1 MTTFKDREQK
11 VFSFMEQVQLVEES
25 NKQEKRRK
33 ESTDYKFKV
42 LESECEKGKGVCLD
56 AVFSKIYKD
65 AVPLNDDYKV
75 AHGEDLDAE
84 FRDFINDRCPKGMEY
99 YVKEAI
105 KKGSAPAKRIMEAVE
120 KIVKDDYSNKARNIK
135 NLDSNDLVFK
145 MTDDTQEK
153 INAITDDM
161 GIDDL
166 TAVIHDNVKNSVMS
180 EINRAKQEKEN
191 IKNLEAELANDMNIT
206 SEAAAEKAI
215 AKRGFNRTKV
225 FQPSL
230 FQGIMIGMTEKANS
244 IYESSDDNVD
254 YQYEA
259 LSEFDYKSDGA
270 SSIEEAAFI
279 ESVKEFTK
287 LNIVKAFKLEQFTPR
302 RVNDLASKYAR
313 K

>member
-120 KIVKDDYSNKARNIK
+120 KIVKDDYSNKARNIEK
-135 NLDSNDLVFK
+135 LDSNDLVFK
-145 MTDDTQEK
+145 
-153 INAITDDM
+153 I
-161 GIDDL
+161 L
-166 TAVIHDNVKNSVMS
+166 
-180 EINRAKQEKEN
+180 
-191 IKNLEAELANDMNIT
+191 LA
-206 SEAAAEKAI
+206 
-215 AKRGFNRTKV
+215 
-225 FQPSL
+225 
-230 FQGIMIGMTEKANS
+230 
-244 IYESSDDNVD
+244 
-254 YQYEA
+254 
-259 LSEFDYKSDGA
+259 
-270 SSIEEAAFI
+270 
-279 ESVKEFTK
+279 
-287 LNIVKAFKLEQFTPR
+287 
-302 RVNDLASKYAR
+302 
-313 K
+313 

>member
-1 MTTFKDREQK
+1 
-11 VFSFMEQVQLVEES
+11 
-25 NKQEKRRK
+25 
-33 ESTDYKFKV
+33 
-42 LESECEKGKGVCLD
+42 
-56 AVFSKIYKD
+56 
-65 AVPLNDDYKV
+65 
-75 AHGEDLDAE
+75 
-84 FRDFINDRCPKGMEY
+84 
-99 YVKEAI
+99 
-105 KKGSAPAKRIMEAVE
+105 
-120 KIVKDDYSNKARNIK
+120 
-135 NLDSNDLVFK
+135 
-145 MTDDTQEK
+145 
-153 INAITDDM
+153 M

-166 TAVIHDNVKNSVMS
+166 TTVIHDNVKNSVMS

-215 AKRGFNRTKV
+215 ARRGFNRTKV

-302 RVNDLASKYAR
+302 RVNDLASKYVR

>member
-1 MTTFKDREQK
+1 MKKKEFTKFELARLKRTAQNVEGFLKQK
-11 VFSFMEQVQLVEES
+11 
-25 NKQEKRRK
+25 NK
-33 ESTDYKFKV
+33 
-42 LESECEKGKGVCLD
+42 LEAKK
-56 AVFSKIYKD
+56 
-65 AVPLNDDYKV
+65 
-75 AHGEDLDAE
+75 AE
-84 FRDFINDRCPKGMEY
+84 I
-99 YVKEAI
+99 
-105 KKGSAPAKRIMEAVE
+105 
-120 KIVKDDYSNKARNIK
+120 
-135 NLDSNDLVFK
+135 
-145 MTDDTQEK
+145 
-153 INAITDDM
+153 
-161 GIDDL
+161 
-166 TAVIHDNVKNSVMS
+166 
-180 EINRAKQEKEN
+180 
-191 IKNLEAELANDMNIT
+191 EAELANDMNIT

-215 AKRGFNRTKV
+215 ARRGFNRSKV

-244 IYESSDDNVD
+244 VYESSDDNVD